1 MYKIVFT
8 LKEYLDSRQIT
19 RYWLSKNSGVSMSAV
34 ENIYKNKTRRI
45 DFSTLE
51 KICET
56 LNCEISDILYL
67 VKGDE

>member
-1 MYKIVFT
+1 MCKIIFT

-19 RYWLSKNSGVSMSAV
+19 RYWLSKNSGVSISAV

-51 KICET
+51 KICST
-56 LNCEISDILYL
+56 LDCGISDILHL

>member
-1 MYKIVFT
+1 MYKIKFT
-8 LKEYLDSRQIT
+8 LKDYIDSRQVT

-56 LNCEISDILYL
+56 LECEISDILHL
-67 VKGDE
+67 EKQS

>member
-1 MYKIVFT
+1 MCKIIFT

-34 ENIYKNKTRRI
+34 ENIYKNKSRRV

-51 KICET
+51 KLCGT
-56 LNCEISDILYL
+56 LDCEISDILHL

>member
-1 MYKIVFT
+1 MYKIIFT

-51 KICET
+51 KICST
-56 LNCEISDILYL
+56 LDCEISDILHL
-67 VKGDE
+67 EKQS

>member
-1 MYKIVFT
+1 MCKIIFT

-19 RYWLSKNSGVSMSAV
+19 RYWLSKNSGVSISAV

-51 KICET
+51 KICST
-56 LNCEISDILYL
+56 LDCEISDILHL

>member
-1 MYKIVFT
+1 MYKITFS

-19 RYWLSKNSGVSMSAV
+19 RYWLSKKSGVSMSAV

-51 KICET
+51 KICST
-56 LNCEISDILYL
+56 LDCEISDILHL
-67 VKGDE
+67 EKQS